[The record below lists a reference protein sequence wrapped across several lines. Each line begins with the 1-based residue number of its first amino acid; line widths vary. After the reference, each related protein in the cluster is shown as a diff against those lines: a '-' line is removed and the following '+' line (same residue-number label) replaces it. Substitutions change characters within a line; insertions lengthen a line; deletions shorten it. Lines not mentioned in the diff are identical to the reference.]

1 MGRRRKDGNHSLQKN
16 KINITAEFS
25 GKFSLICFCC
35 INKNQY
41 YKMSCW
47 VDAQF
52 E

>member
-1 MGRRRKDGNHSLQKN
+1 
-16 KINITAEFS
+16 
-25 GKFSLICFCC
+25 LICFCC

-41 YKMSCW
+41 YEMSCW